1 MIILDESLTFDEKFS
16 ALGEYYE
23 IESPKEIKN
32 FLKDND
38 AIFVLLNV
46 VKPYL
51 NDSFQGD
58 KYSLEMVYDS
68 ECESCNHLVLRIYVS
83 LERFHNGVSE
93 EIELVRKN
101 LRPFRRQYQVLSE
114 FAIQAGV
121 KNV

>member
-1 MIILDESLTFDEKFS
+1 MDESLTFDEKFD

-23 IESPKEIKN
+23 MKSPNEIRN
-32 FLKDND
+32 FLKDNTG
-38 AIFVLLNV
+38 IFVLLDE

-51 NDSFQGD
+51 KQSFYNNQ
-58 KYSLEMVYDS
+58 YSLEMVYDP

-83 LERFHNGVSE
+83 SKRFQNGVSE
-93 EIELVRKN
+93 EIEYVRKN
-101 LRPFRRQYQVLSE
+101 LRPFRRKYGVLSE